1 MTARLALA
9 LAVLAANIPGLIAF
23 LLVHAGRTTNEG
35 TDE

>member
-9 LAVLAANIPGLIAF
+9 LAVLAANSPGLIAF